1 MISARTQTNALRFHD
16 AWQECRTHLLHAR
29 HALKSMAAHLPL
41 DGHKLA
47 LLDLEAIQDIDQLVL
62 RYSKLQDSMGS
73 RLFPALLKIM
83 MEPLEDSPMLDKLN
97 RLEKMGVLPSVQRWQ
112 ELREIRNR
120 FAHDYPED
128 DEMKAAVLNAA
139 CSGIEE
145 MAEVLDRVGK
155 AGAV

>member
-1 MISARTQTNALRFHD
+1 MISISIELNALRFHD
-16 AWQECRTHLLHAR
+16 AWQECCTHLIHAR

-41 DGHKLA
+41 DGQRLA
-47 LLDLEAIQDIDQLVL
+47 RLDMESIQDIDQLVL

-73 RLFPALLKIM
+73 KLFPALLKIL

-97 RLEKMGVLPSVQRWQ
+97 RLEKIGVLPSVQRWQ

-128 DEMKAAVLNAA
+128 DDMKAAVLNAA

-145 MAEVLDRVGK
+145 MAEILGRVGK
-155 AGAV
+155 TGGV